1 MSTLEDK
8 AQFAILKKAGLI
20 YVSDQEPGISRERRG
35 KNFCYRLP
43 SGDLLA
49 DPEVR
54 TRIKSLGL
62 PPAYNNVWICLKEN
76 GHLQATGLDARG
88 RKQYRYHNDWHML
101 RDEKKFDELPAFGQA
116 LPAIRRRAARDLERH
131 AEPQRVTLAALVLL
145 LDTSYLRVG
154 NKTYR
159 DTNGTYGATTL
170 LKRHV
175 RFGDDLELRFAAKGG
190 RKIRRRLK
198 APKLQK
204 VLERIAGLP
213 GRELFVWQDDAG
225 LLHSVDA
232 GHLNRYLG
240 VIGEGSFSAKTF
252 RTWGG
257 TLAAFSK
264 AMEGIKRGEM
274 PTVKALTQAASE
286 ELFNTPAVCRKSY
299 IHPSVLM
306 LATDHGRA
314 DLLNAQLRATAGSLR
329 GLSATERRLLTY
341 LQEV

>member
-43 SGDLLA
+43 SGDLLT

-62 PPAYNNVWICLKEN
+62 PPAYDNVWICLKEN

-204 VLERIAGLP
+204 VLERIADCP
-213 GRELFVWQDDAG
+213 VANCSSGRTTQVCCIPSMPDISIAI
-225 LLHSVDA
+225 SA
-232 GHLNRYLG
+232 
-240 VIGEGSFSAKTF
+240 SSAKGAF
-252 RTWGG
+252 RPRRFAPGAERW
-257 TLAAFSK
+257 LLFPKPWKASK
-264 AMEGIKRGEM
+264 GE
-274 PTVKALTQAASE
+274 K
-286 ELFNTPAVCRKSY
+286 CR
-299 IHPSVLM
+299 P
-306 LATDHGRA
+306 
-314 DLLNAQLRATAGSLR
+314 
-329 GLSATERRLLTY
+329 
-341 LQEV
+341 

>member
-8 AQFAILKKAGLI
+8 IQFAVLKKAGLI

-43 SGDLLA
+43 SGDLLT

-62 PPAYNNVWICLKEN
+62 PPAYDNVWICLKEN

-101 RDEKKFDELPAFGQA
+101 RDEKKFDELSAFGQA
-116 LPAIRRRAARDLERH
+116 LPVIRRRAARDLERH
-131 AEPQRVTLAALVLL
+131 ADPQCLTLAALVLL

-170 LKRHV
+170 LKKHV
-175 RFGDDLELRFAAKGG
+175 RFGADLELRFAAKGG
-190 RKIRRRLK
+190 RKIRRRLQ

-213 GRELFVWQDDAG
+213 GRELFVWQDNAG
-225 LLHSVDA
+225 QLHSVDA

-240 VIGEGSFSAKTF
+240 EIGEGGFSAKTF

-257 TLAAFSK
+257 TLAAFSR
-264 AMEGIKRGEM
+264 AMAEIKQGQA
-274 PTVKALTQAASE
+274 PTVKALTHAASE

-299 IHPSVLM
+299 IHPSVLS
-306 LATDHGRA
+306 LATDASRA
-314 DLLNAQLRATAGSLR
+314 EILAAQLRVSAAAIR
-329 GLSATERRLLTY
+329 GLSASERRLLAY
-341 LQEV
+341 LNAG